1 LRQFRAR
8 FGALLG
14 TIQEDPTDG
23 PAVEHTAQMLALVAG
38 DSSQRIDARSYLVA
52 RIFDFFLND
61 WDRHPDQWR
70 WVPEPTGGGILWRPI
85 PVDRDQ
91 AFSWYD
97 GLLMDLARLRSPK
110 LARFGPTYPPIK
122 GLVHNAEEL
131 DHRILGGLDRPA
143 WDSAARFVA
152 TRMTDAAIDE
162 AVHSMPKPYWDAMG
176 SWMVGVLRLRRDQI
190 PMVTDRFYGY
200 LHPGQTVYTAGRV
213 EARASPLRTD
223 LAVAARSSR
232 KGSTIRP

>member
-1 LRQFRAR
+1 SALRQFRAR

-14 TIQEDPTDG
+14 TIQEDPTDA

-38 DSSQRIDARSYLVA
+38 DSSQRIDARSYLIA

-97 GLLMDLARLRSPK
+97 GLLMD
-110 LARFGPTYPPIK
+110 
-122 GLVHNAEEL
+122 
-131 DHRILGGLDRPA
+131 
-143 WDSAARFVA
+143 
-152 TRMTDAAIDE
+152 
-162 AVHSMPKPYWDAMG
+162 
-176 SWMVGVLRLRRDQI
+176 
-190 PMVTDRFYGY
+190 
-200 LHPGQTVYTAGRV
+200 
-213 EARASPLRTD
+213 
-223 LAVAARSSR
+223 
-232 KGSTIRP
+232 